1 MAVCCPFSGTPQRG
15 RYMTNQKQAMMY
27 GLATVLLW
35 STVATAFKLALA
47 DLAPVQMLLIACL
60 ASVLVM
66 ATILVAQG
74 RWHLVFRL
82 SRTQYLQ
89 SLGMGLINPC
99 LYYFLLFG
107 AFDRLPAQEA
117 QPLNYT
123 WALVLAYLSV
133 PFLGQR
139 LRRIDILAGLVCY
152 AGVVVI
158 ATRGAVTSLS
168 FSDPLGV
175 SLALGSTLVWASYWI
190 VATRDSRDPVVG
202 LFLNFLCGLPFIAV
216 ACWYTAGL
224 DFPVGGSLAAAV
236 YVGVFEMGVAFV
248 LWSQAMKK
256 AENTSK
262 VSNLIFISPFLSL
275 VFIYFILGE
284 VILPSTYVGLVLI
297 IGGLWLQQRKVRAR
311 EQALEHG

>member
-1 MAVCCPFSGTPQRG
+1 
-15 RYMTNQKQAMMY
+15 MTNQKQAMLY

-35 STVATAFKLALA
+35 STVATAFKLALRE
-47 DLAPVQMLLIACL
+47 LAPVEMLLIACT

-66 ATILVAQG
+66 AIILLAQG
-74 RWHLVFRL
+74 RWHQVFEL
-82 SRTQYLQ
+82 SRKQYAQ
-89 SLGMGLINPC
+89 SFGMGLINPC
-99 LYYFLLFG
+99 LYYFVLFG

-139 LRRIDILAGLVCY
+139 LRKTDILAGLVCY

-175 SLALGSTLVWASYWI
+175 SLAIGSTLIWASYWI
-190 VATRDSRDPVVG
+190 LATRDTRDPVVG
-202 LFLNFLCGLPFIAV
+202 LFLNFLFGLPVIAVFCGLTEGINLPDPGA
-216 ACWYTAGL
+216 
-224 DFPVGGSLAAAV
+224 LAAAV

-248 LWSQAMKK
+248 LWSYAMKK
-256 AENTSK
+256 AENTSR

-284 VILPSTYVGLVLI
+284 QILLSTYIGLVLI
-297 IGGLWLQQRKVRAR
+297 VAGLWLQQKKVRAR
-311 EQALEHG
+311 EQALAHGS

>member
-1 MAVCCPFSGTPQRG
+1 MK
-15 RYMTNQKQAMMY
+15 NQKQAMLF
-27 GLATVLLW
+27 GLGTVLLW

-47 DLAPVQMLLIACL
+47 DLAPVQMLLVACA
-60 ASVLVM
+60 ASIVVMGGALVIM
-66 ATILVAQG
+66 G
-74 RWHLVFRL
+74 RWQEVFQL
-82 SRTQYLQ
+82 SRRQYLQ
-89 SLGMGLINPC
+89 SIGMGLINPC

-133 PFLGQR
+133 PFLGQK
-139 LRRIDILAGLVCY
+139 LRRIDILAGLACY

-175 SLALGSTLVWASYWI
+175 SLALGSTVVWASYWI
-190 VATRDSRDPVVG
+190 IATRDTRDPVVG
-202 LFLNFLCGLPFIAV
+202 LFLNFLFGLPVIALV
-216 ACWYTAGL
+216 CWHTVGL
-224 DFPVGGSLAAAV
+224 EFPLGGSLAAAL
-236 YVGVFEMGVAFV
+236 YVGVFEMGIAFV

-297 IGGLWLQQRKVRAR
+297 IAGLWLQQKKVKQR
-311 EQALEHG
+311 EQALGHG

>member
-1 MAVCCPFSGTPQRG
+1 
-15 RYMTNQKQAMMY
+15 MTNQKQAMLY

-35 STVATAFKLALA
+35 STVATAFKLALRE
-47 DLAPVQMLLIACL
+47 LAPVEMLLIACT

-66 ATILVAQG
+66 AIILLAQG
-74 RWHLVFRL
+74 RWHQVFEL
-82 SRTQYLQ
+82 SRKQYAQ
-89 SLGMGLINPC
+89 SFGMGLINPC
-99 LYYFLLFG
+99 LYYFVLFG

-139 LRRIDILAGLVCY
+139 LRKTDILAGLVCY

-175 SLALGSTLVWASYWI
+175 SLAIGSTLIWASYWI
-190 VATRDSRDPVVG
+190 LATRDNRDPVVG
-202 LFLNFLCGLPFIAV
+202 LFLNFLFGLPVIAVICGLTEGINLPGPGA
-216 ACWYTAGL
+216 
-224 DFPVGGSLAAAV
+224 LAAAV

-248 LWSQAMKK
+248 LWSYAMKK
-256 AENTSK
+256 AENTSR

-284 VILPSTYVGLVLI
+284 QILPSTYIGLVLI
-297 IGGLWLQQRKVRAR
+297 VAGLWLQQKKVRAR
-311 EQALEHG
+311 EQALAHGS

>member
-1 MAVCCPFSGTPQRG
+1 MKD
-15 RYMTNQKQAMMY
+15 QKIAMMY
-27 GLATVLLW
+27 GLGTVLLW

-47 DLAPVQMLLIACL
+47 DLAPVQMLLIACT

-66 ATILVAQG
+66 AGILMAQK
-74 RWHLVFRL
+74 RWHLVFAL
-82 SRTQYLQ
+82 SKRQYVQ
-89 SLGMGLINPC
+89 SFGMGLINPC
-99 LYYFLLFG
+99 LYYFFLFG

-133 PFLGQR
+133 PFLGHR
-139 LRRIDILAGLVCY
+139 LRKLDIFAGLVCY

-175 SLALGSTLVWASYWI
+175 SLAIGSTLIWASYWI
-190 VATRDSRDPVVG
+190 IATRDTRDPVVG
-202 LFLNFLCGLPFIAV
+202 LFLNFLFGLPVIALI
-216 ACWYTAGL
+216 CWWTQGL
-224 DFPVGGSLAAAV
+224 ALPLTGSLLAAL
-236 YVGVFEMGVAFV
+236 YVGVFEMGIAFV
-248 LWSQAMKK
+248 LWSYAMKK
-256 AENTSK
+256 AENTSR

-284 VILPSTYVGLVLI
+284 HILPSTYIGLVLI
-297 IGGLWLQQRKVRAR
+297 MGGLWLQQKKVKAR
-311 EQALEHG
+311 EQELASGH

>member
-1 MAVCCPFSGTPQRG
+1 MK
-15 RYMTNQKQAMMY
+15 NQKQAMLY

-47 DLAPVQMLLIACL
+47 DLAPVQMLLV
-60 ASVLVM
+60 ASSASIVVM
-66 ATILVAQG
+66 AVALVIMG
-74 RWHLVFRL
+74 RWQQVFQL
-82 SRTQYLQ
+82 SKTQYLQ
-89 SLGMGLINPC
+89 SIGMGLINPC

-133 PFLGQR
+133 PFLGQK

-158 ATRGAVTSLS
+158 ATRGAVTSLN

-175 SLALGSTLVWASYWI
+175 ALALGSTVVWASYWI
-190 VATRDSRDPVVG
+190 IATRDTRDPVVG
-202 LFLNFLCGLPFIAV
+202 LFLNFLFGLPVIV
-216 ACWYTAGL
+216 LVCGYTVGFEFSGL
-224 DFPVGGSLAAAV
+224 QSLSAAV
-236 YVGVFEMGVAFV
+236 YIGVFEMGIAFI

-256 AENTSK
+256 AENTAK
-262 VSNLIFISPFLSL
+262 VSNLIFIAPFLSL

-297 IGGLWLQQRKVRAR
+297 IAGLWLQQKKVQAR
-311 EQALEHG
+311 TQGLEHG

>member
-1 MAVCCPFSGTPQRG
+1 
-15 RYMTNQKQAMMY
+15 MTNQKQAMLF

-35 STVATAFKLALA
+35 STVATAFKLALRE
-47 DLAPVQMLLIACL
+47 LAPVEMLLIACASSVVVIGIIL
-60 ASVLVM
+60 AL
-66 ATILVAQG
+66 QG
-74 RWHLVFRL
+74 RWHQVFELTGR
-82 SRTQYLQ
+82 QYLQ
-89 SLGMGLINPC
+89 SFGMGLINPC
-99 LYYFLLFG
+99 LYYFVLFG

-139 LRRIDILAGLVCY
+139 LRKLDILAGLVCY

-175 SLALGSTLVWASYWI
+175 SLAIGSTLIWASYWI
-190 VATRDSRDPVVG
+190 LATRDARDPVVG
-202 LFLNFLCGLPFIAV
+202 LFLNFLFGLPVIALICGV
-216 ACWYTAGL
+216 TEGFEL
-224 DFPVGGSLAAAV
+224 PSLGSLAAAV
-236 YVGVFEMGVAFV
+236 YVGVFEMGIAFV
-248 LWSQAMKK
+248 LWSYAMKK

-284 VILPSTYVGLVLI
+284 QILPSTYIGLVLI
-297 IGGLWLQQRKVRAR
+297 VSGLWLQQKKVRDR
-311 EQALEHG
+311 EQALAHGS

>member
-1 MAVCCPFSGTPQRG
+1 
-15 RYMTNQKQAMMY
+15 MTNQKRAMLY

-47 DLAPVQMLLIACL
+47 DLAPVQMLLVACA
-60 ASVLVM
+60 ASVVVM
-66 ATILVAQG
+66 GGILAAQG
-74 RWHLVFRL
+74 RWHLVFAL
-82 SRTQYLQ
+82 SRRQYLQ
-89 SLGMGLINPC
+89 SIGMGLINPC
-99 LYYFLLFG
+99 LYYFFLFG

-133 PFLGQR
+133 PFLGQK

-175 SLALGSTLVWASYWI
+175 AFALGSTLVWASYWI
-190 VATRDSRDPVVG
+190 IATRDTRDPVVG
-202 LFLNFLCGLPFIAV
+202 LFLNFLFGLPFITL
-216 ACWYTAGL
+216 ACWYTVGL
-224 DFPVGGSLAAAV
+224 SLPLGGSLAAAV
-236 YVGVFEMGVAFV
+236 YVGVFEMGIAFV

-256 AENTSK
+256 AENTAK

-284 VILPSTYVGLVLI
+284 IILPSTYVGLTLI
-297 IGGLWLQQRKVRAR
+297 MAGLWLQQRKVRVR
-311 EQALEHG
+311 QRGLNHG

>member
-1 MAVCCPFSGTPQRG
+1 MKD
-15 RYMTNQKQAMMY
+15 QKAAMMY
-27 GLATVLLW
+27 GLGTVLLW

-47 DLAPVQMLLIACL
+47 DLAPVQMLLVACA

-66 ATILVAQG
+66 AIILVLQK
-74 RWHLVFRL
+74 RWHLVFSL
-82 SRTQYLQ
+82 QKKQYVQ
-89 SLGMGLINPC
+89 SFGMGLINPC

-133 PFLGQR
+133 PFLGHR
-139 LRRIDILAGLVCY
+139 LRKLDILAGLVCY

-158 ATRGAVTSLS
+158 ATRGAVTTLS

-175 SLALGSTLVWASYWI
+175 ALAIGSTLVWASYWI
-190 VATRDSRDPVVG
+190 IATRDTRDPVVG
-202 LFLNFLCGLPFIAV
+202 LFLNFLFGLPVIV
-216 ACWYTAGL
+216 LICWWTEGL
-224 DFPVGGSLAAAV
+224 ALPVTGSLVAAV
-236 YVGVFEMGVAFV
+236 YVGVFEMGIAFV
-248 LWSQAMKK
+248 LWSYAMKK
-256 AENTSK
+256 AENTSR

-284 VILPSTYVGLVLI
+284 QILPSTYIGLVLI
-297 IGGLWLQQRKVRAR
+297 MMGLWLQQKKTKERKRGLVGG
-311 EQALEHG
+311 Q

>member
-1 MAVCCPFSGTPQRG
+1 MQ
-15 RYMTNQKQAMMY
+15 NQKQAMLY

-35 STVATAFKLALA
+35 STVATAFKLALRG
-47 DLAPVQMLLIACL
+47 LAPVQMLLIACA

-66 ATILVAQG
+66 GVILALQQRLHMVFELSG
-74 RWHLVFRL
+74 R
-82 SRTQYLQ
+82 QYIQ
-89 SLGMGLINPC
+89 SFGMGLINPC
-99 LYYFLLFG
+99 LYYFVLFG

-139 LRRIDILAGLVCY
+139 LRKLDIVAGLVCY

-158 ATRGAVTSLS
+158 ATRGAVMSLS

-175 SLALGSTLVWASYWI
+175 SLAIASTLIWASYWI
-190 VATRDSRDPVVG
+190 IATRDKRDPVVG
-202 LFLNFLCGLPFIAV
+202 LFLNFLFGLPAIALICGLTEGYDFSSGTPLIA
-216 ACWYTAGL
+216 AL
-224 DFPVGGSLAAAV
+224 
-236 YVGVFEMGVAFV
+236 YVGVFEMGIAFV
-248 LWSQAMKK
+248 LWSYAMKK
-256 AENTSK
+256 AENTSR

-284 VILPSTYVGLVLI
+284 QILPSTYIGLVLI
-297 IGGLWLQQRKVRAR
+297 VAGLWLQQKKVRDR
-311 EQALEHG
+311 EKALVS

>member
-1 MAVCCPFSGTPQRG
+1 MK
-15 RYMTNQKQAMMY
+15 NQKQAMLF
-27 GLATVLLW
+27 GLGTVLLW

-47 DLAPVQMLLIACL
+47 DLAPVQMLLVACA
-60 ASVLVM
+60 ASIVVMGGALVIM
-66 ATILVAQG
+66 G
-74 RWHLVFRL
+74 RWQEVFQV
-82 SRTQYLQ
+82 SRRQYLQ
-89 SLGMGLINPC
+89 SIGMGLINPC

-133 PFLGQR
+133 PFLGQK

-175 SLALGSTLVWASYWI
+175 SLALGSTVVWASYWI
-190 VATRDSRDPVVG
+190 IATRDTRDPVVG
-202 LFLNFLCGLPFIAV
+202 LFLNFLFGLPVIALV
-216 ACWYTAGL
+216 CWYTVGL
-224 DFPVGGSLAAAV
+224 EFPLGNSLAAAL
-236 YVGVFEMGVAFV
+236 YVGVFEMGIAFV

-297 IGGLWLQQRKVRAR
+297 IAGLWLQQKKVKQR
-311 EQALEHG
+311 EQALGHG

>member
-1 MAVCCPFSGTPQRG
+1 MK
-15 RYMTNQKQAMMY
+15 NQKQAMLF
-27 GLATVLLW
+27 GLGTVLLW

-47 DLAPVQMLLIACL
+47 DLAPVQMLLVACV
-60 ASVLVM
+60 ASIMVMGGALVIM
-66 ATILVAQG
+66 G
-74 RWHLVFRL
+74 RWQEVFQL
-82 SRTQYLQ
+82 SRRQYLQ
-89 SLGMGLINPC
+89 SIGMGLINPC

-133 PFLGQR
+133 PFLGQK

-175 SLALGSTLVWASYWI
+175 SLALGSTVVWASYWI
-190 VATRDSRDPVVG
+190 IATRDTRDPVVG
-202 LFLNFLCGLPFIAV
+202 LFLNFLFGLPVIALV
-216 ACWYTAGL
+216 CWYTVGL
-224 DFPVGGSLAAAV
+224 EFPLGNSLAAAL
-236 YVGVFEMGVAFV
+236 YVGVFEMGIAFV

-297 IGGLWLQQRKVRAR
+297 IAGLWLQQKKVKQR
-311 EQALEHG
+311 EQALGHG

>member
-1 MAVCCPFSGTPQRG
+1 
-15 RYMTNQKQAMMY
+15 MTNQKQAMLY

-35 STVATAFKLALA
+35 STVATAFKLALRE
-47 DLAPVQMLLIACL
+47 LAPVEMLLIACTS
-60 ASVLVM
+60 SVLVIGI
-66 ATILVAQG
+66 ILVIQG
-74 RWHLVFRL
+74 RWHQVFSL
-82 SRTQYLQ
+82 SRRQYVQ
-89 SLGMGLINPC
+89 SFGMGLINPC
-99 LYYFLLFG
+99 LYYFVLFG

-139 LRRIDILAGLVCY
+139 LRKTDILAGLVCY

-175 SLALGSTLVWASYWI
+175 SLAIGSTVIWASYWI
-190 VATRDSRDPVVG
+190 LATRDTRDPVVG
-202 LFLNFLCGLPFIAV
+202 LFLNFLFGLPVIAVICGLTEGFNLPGPGTF
-216 ACWYTAGL
+216 
-224 DFPVGGSLAAAV
+224 AAAV
-236 YVGVFEMGVAFV
+236 YVGVFEMGIAFV
-248 LWSQAMKK
+248 LWSYAMKK
-256 AENTSK
+256 AENTSR

-284 VILPSTYVGLVLI
+284 QILPSTYIGLVLI
-297 IGGLWLQQRKVRAR
+297 VAGLWLQQKKVRVR
-311 EQALEHG
+311 EQALAHGS

>member
-1 MAVCCPFSGTPQRG
+1 
-15 RYMTNQKQAMMY
+15 MTNQKQAMLY

-35 STVATAFKLALA
+35 STVATAFKLALRE
-47 DLAPVQMLLIACL
+47 LAPVEMLLIACT

-66 ATILVAQG
+66 AVILMLQG
-74 RWHLVFRL
+74 RWHQVFEL
-82 SRTQYLQ
+82 SRKQYAQ
-89 SLGMGLINPC
+89 SFGMGLINPC
-99 LYYFLLFG
+99 LYYFVLFG

-139 LRRIDILAGLVCY
+139 LRKTDILAGLVCY

-175 SLALGSTLVWASYWI
+175 SLAIGSTLIWASYWI
-190 VATRDSRDPVVG
+190 LATRDTRDPVVG
-202 LFLNFLCGLPFIAV
+202 LFLNFLFGLPVIALICGLTEGFNLPGPGPF
-216 ACWYTAGL
+216 
-224 DFPVGGSLAAAV
+224 AAAA

-248 LWSQAMKK
+248 LWSYAMKK
-256 AENTSK
+256 AENTSR

-284 VILPSTYVGLVLI
+284 QILPSTYVGLVLI
-297 IGGLWLQQRKVRAR
+297 VSGLWLQQKKVRVK
-311 EQALEHG
+311 EQALAHGS

>member
-1 MAVCCPFSGTPQRG
+1 V
-15 RYMTNQKQAMMY
+15 TNQKQAMLY

-47 DLAPVQMLLIACL
+47 ELAPVQMLLVACT
-60 ASVLVM
+60 ASVLV
-66 ATILVAQG
+66 IGLVLLVQG
-74 RWHLVFRL
+74 RWRLVFQL
-82 SRTQYLQ
+82 SRQQYLQ
-89 SLGMGLINPC
+89 SIGMGLINPC
-99 LYYFLLFG
+99 LYYFFLFG

-139 LRRIDILAGLVCY
+139 LRRVDIFSGLVCY

-158 ATRGAVTSLS
+158 ATRGEVMSLN

-175 SLALGSTLVWASYWI
+175 SLALGSTVIWASYWI
-190 VATRDSRDPVVG
+190 IATRDTRDPVLG
-202 LFLNFLCGLPFIAV
+202 LFLNFLFGLPFIAI
-216 ACWYTAGL
+216 ACGLTAGFGL
-224 DFPVGGSLAAAV
+224 PLGGALTAAV

-284 VILPSTYVGLVLI
+284 VILGSTYIGLLLI
-297 IGGLWLQQRKVRAR
+297 MAGLWLQQKKVGGR
-311 EQALEHG
+311 EQMLNHV